1 MSSSAEKRNK
11 GTPHIRKKFF
21 QALLKLPRTMYSLGH
36 ADFNFLSK
44 AIFKVSN
51 REIHPRVDT
60 GEITDEVTFNSEA
73 ER

>member
-21 QALLKLPRTMYSLGH
+21 QTLPKLPRTMYSLGH

-44 AIFKVSN
+44 AILSN

>member
-1 MSSSAEKRNK
+1 
-11 GTPHIRKKFF
+11 
-21 QALLKLPRTMYSLGH
+21 MYSLGH

-44 AIFKVSN
+44 AFFKVSN